1 MDKKCFGILEG
12 IIDYEFYINL
22 FYIFVYYLIEVFY
35 KIDIEVLYYVFINGG
50 YIFYIEFDGDFVKN
64 ILVFEVIIKYMVKKG
79 IGYGFINYLVDFD
92 FVCKYVGIIN
102 EECLKC
108 GWKEILD
115 VLFDRIR
122 RIIGYLVGILDCF
135 NNVKKKEVEECVKYF
150 YF

>member
-108 GWKEILD
+108 G
-115 VLFDRIR
+115 
-122 RIIGYLVGILDCF
+122 
-135 NNVKKKEVEECVKYF
+135 
-150 YF
+150 